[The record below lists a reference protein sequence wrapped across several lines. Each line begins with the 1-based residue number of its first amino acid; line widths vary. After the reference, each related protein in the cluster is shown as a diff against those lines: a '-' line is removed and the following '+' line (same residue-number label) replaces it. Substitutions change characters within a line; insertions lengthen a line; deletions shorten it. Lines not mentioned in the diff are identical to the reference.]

1 MTLISE
7 IAPPRAFDAGRR
19 FTVTNGPIELAAF
32 EYGPSNAETIILVHG
47 WPDTHHLWSGVID
60 RLADRFRVIAYD
72 MRGFGESTTPT
83 ATSAFELSELSKDLF
98 AVIDA
103 VSPNAPV
110 HVVAHDWGAVV
121 AWDAVCEPDAE
132 QRIASYT
139 SISGPNLDH
148 LGKWVRDR
156 LSKPTPRNLAGPFSQ
171 LAASAYTFLFMTPV
185 VSDAI
190 FRAAG
195 NKKIW
200 SRLLWA
206 MEGLP
211 SEKLEFADTL
221 KQDMING
228 LRLYRANIIARV
240 VRNPRTRTTTVPV
253 QLILNTRDVAVR
265 PEGYDDTERWVDRL
279 VRTEV
284 QAGHWLPYSQ
294 PGVIADK
301 AVQFIESVNEEGKR

>member
-7 IAPPRAFDAGRR
+7 IASPRAFDAGRR
-19 FTVTNGPIELAAF
+19 IAVRNGTIELAVF
-32 EYGPSNAETIILVHG
+32 EYGRADAETIILVHG

-60 RLADRFRVIAYD
+60 RLADRFRVVAYD
-72 MRGFGESTTPT
+72 LRGHGESTNPNQ
-83 ATSAFELSELSKDLF
+83 TSAFTLAELNKDLF

-103 VSPNAPV
+103 VSPDAPV
-110 HVVAHDWGAVV
+110 HVVAHDWGSVI

-132 QRIASYT
+132 QRIASFT

-156 LSKPTPRNLAGPFSQ
+156 FSRPTPRNLAGPLGQ
-171 LAASAYTFLFMTPV
+171 LASSAYTFFFMTPKLPQAV
-185 VSDAI
+185 
-190 FRAAG
+190 FRLAG
-195 NKKIW
+195 SERLW
-200 SRLLWA
+200 SRMLWA

-211 SEKLEFADTL
+211 SEKLEFGDTL

-228 LRLYRANIIARV
+228 LRMYSANIFPRV
-240 VRNPRTRTTTVPV
+240 VRNPRTRTTSVPV